1 MLKNLNLIS
10 IKNIK
15 ITKDKI
21 KGKNTFKLRSG
32 GMRMI
37 EKMAWNTFKNTGDIN
52 TFLELKQLDNIELN
66 LNGEVNGTNK
76 NEGNSI
82 SRK

>member
-1 MLKNLNLIS
+1 
-10 IKNIK
+10 
-15 ITKDKI
+15 
-21 KGKNTFKLRSG
+21 
-32 GMRMI
+32 MRMI
-37 EKMAWNTFKNTGDIN
+37 EKLAWNTFKNTGNIN

-76 NEGNSI
+76 NEGDSI

>member
-1 MLKNLNLIS
+1 M
-10 IKNIK
+10 
-15 ITKDKI
+15 D
-21 KGKNTFKLRSG
+21 
-32 GMRMI
+32 MI
-37 EKMAWNTFKNTGDIN
+37 QKMAWNTFKNTGDIN
-52 TFLELKQLDNIELN
+52 TFLELKQIDNIELN